1 MFASSK
7 YLSPCPRAIVGGDFL
22 SLERTKKYLGE
33 ARVRSSASAS
43 NPGFLFWILCEGSR
57 LTRDT

>member
-7 YLSPCPRAIVGGDFL
+7 YLSPYPRAIVGGDFL

-33 ARVRSSASAS
+33 ARCQVNIGIPKYRH
-43 NPGFLFWILCEGSR
+43 PG
-57 LTRDT
+57 

>member
-7 YLSPCPRAIVGGDFL
+7 YLSPCPRVIVGGDLL

-43 NPGFLFWILCEGSR
+43 NPGFLF
-57 LTRDT
+57 

>member
-7 YLSPCPRAIVGGDFL
+7 YLSPCPRAIVGGDLL

-43 NPGFLFWILCEGSR
+43 NPDQPRTRSLHAGSSNS
-57 LTRDT
+57 